1 MYDGIISTILCGIKY
16 YIFFF
21 ALIEP
26 ILSCRIIYEFISVIY
41 CLMSCLCISKDV
53 LSSELVEECV
63 HCDVLPYQVMCLCV
77 MCLIWVEQV
86 CLCV

>member
-16 YIFFF
+16 YVFFF

-41 CLMSCLCISKDV
+41 CLMSCLCVSV
-53 LSSELVEECV
+53 R
-63 HCDVLPYQVMCLCV
+63 MF
-77 MCLIWVEQV
+77 
-86 CLCV
+86 